1 MIQLTTVFI
10 EVRIVFGTFQYT
22 QVKNKAEENEKQT
35 TSCECHTDQLRTGKT
50 KLFLSHFL
58 RFVTF

>member
-35 TSCECHTDQLRTGKT
+35 ISCECHADQLRTGKAS
-50 KLFLSHFL
+50 FF
-58 RFVTF
+58 

>member
-35 TSCECHTDQLRTGKT
+35 TSCECHTDQLRTGKAS
-50 KLFLSHFL
+50 FF
-58 RFVTF
+58 